1 MKRKIK
7 VVAKISKDNFGLYAF
22 EKIKNDNILI
32 FSKES
37 NKNEM
42 MQKFFESSLN
52 EINTFLKAK
61 IKKIFVYLNNF
72 RDIHFNSE
80 QFEITT
86 NINNNKKIIDNKIFN
101 QNIEQ
106 AKKTFNKNEYSLI
119 LFQAK
124 KFTTN
129 YEHEKKQY
137 LTWPLNKNADNLIVE
152 YNATYIS
159 KKYFQFLTNFFQNF
173 DLKIENIFT
182 NINSIQN
189 LINIETNTNSEKIVI
204 NIDENNSWLA
214 LINNDSTIKYKEL
227 SLNYNDMIKEFSN
240 NFNLT
245 ETKAKKIFK
254 VYGKILNNNEANYLI
269 DENIS
274 AKDISQAIINLVK
287 KNSFEILEFIKKEKI
302 ETKNF
307 FWLGA
312 LNSVENIKMAINT
325 FIMNKETILYNSKY
339 KTNLSKI
346 IREIVVGL
354 EYVELCLESQFVKQI
369 SLIETQ
375 PILNDIFIM
384 KKSNKIANLFKT
396 LTLRR

>member
-384 KKSNKIANLFKT
+384 KKSNKLADLFKT
-396 LTLRR
+396 LILRK